1 MLFLGFARDLD
12 GYHFLLL
19 PQHHTS
25 FAIPYPLLKP
35 LHGCPEQLNQVADY
49 EVEVG
54 VGRGEGRRGGAAV
67 RDGGGDG
74 RDSGGGSVSEV
85 RGGVGAGMLPPL
97 LPYSNIGR
105 GDHPYKIALAL
116 VWH

>member
-1 MLFLGFARDLD
+1 MLFQGFARDLD

-19 PQHHTS
+19 PQHHTF
-25 FAIPYPLLKP
+25 FAIPYLLLKP
-35 LHGCPEQLNQVADY
+35 LHGCSEQLNEVADY

-54 VGRGEGRRGGAAV
+54 VGRGEGRAGGAAV
-67 RDGGGDG
+67 RDGGG
-74 RDSGGGSVSEV
+74 GSVGEV

-97 LPYSNIGR
+97 LPYSNNGR